1 MTYKLIRFVFVLVGV
16 AALGGFGYS
25 FYDFVR
31 HSDQYTSHLDVVKLE
46 SGFQTTSSITADGTL
61 KDYADYKKVCAELNV
76 TGKIVVA
83 ETEAGAKAAEKI
95 KPRIGPEQ
103 IEVCYIQFQPE
114 SKSSSYAY
122 IRPRQK
128 GVSRPKDLGDKL
140 PGDFFRLNDTFQLP
154 QFPDLDITLVAIRQ
168 REVDLKVEGMDDL
181 LTLEPGTFDVDTAEI
196 KAQGLLGG
204 GLGAVPA
211 PQTRQVAP
219 NTWQLGS
226 QDLEQIRKMPKD
238 EIYAAIQV
246 QPVRDPATKKIRGLQ
261 VQSIQKD
268 SLFTRQGL
276 QPRDVILNVNGHPAT
291 DRADLLRW
299 LQKQENAGEFRVEVE
314 RLGGVRTLTYRVPGR

>member
-1 MTYKLIRFVFVLVGV
+1 MTYKLIRLVFVLIGV

-31 HSDQYTSHLDVVKLE
+31 HSDQYTTHLDVVKLE
-46 SGFQTTSSITADGTL
+46 SGFQTTGSITADGIL
-61 KDYADYKKVCAELNV
+61 KNYADYKKVCAELNV

-83 ETEAGAKAAEKI
+83 ETEGGAQAVEKS

-103 IEVCYIQFQPE
+103 VEVCYIQFQPE
-114 SKSSSYAY
+114 SEDSSYAY
-122 IRPRQK
+122 IRPREK
-128 GVSRPKDLGDKL
+128 GPSRTKTPGDQPLGDL
-140 PGDFFRLNDTFQLP
+140 YRPNETFHLP
-154 QFPDLDITLVAIRQ
+154 QFPDLDITLVAIRK

-181 LTLEPGTFDVDTAEI
+181 LTLEPGTFDVETSEI

-204 GLGAVPA
+204 GPGAVSA

-226 QDLEQIRKMPKD
+226 QDLEQIQKMPED
-238 EIYAAIQV
+238 EIYAALQV

-261 VQSIQKD
+261 VQRIQKD
-268 SLFTRQGL
+268 SVFTRQGL
-276 QPRDVILNVNGHPAT
+276 QQRDVILSVNGHPAT
-291 DRADLLRW
+291 DRLDLLKW
-299 LQKQENAGEFRVEVE
+299 LQSQEGAREFRVEVE
-314 RLGGVRTLTYRVPGR
+314 RLGGMRTLTYRLPGR